1 LTRILGLSGSLRKG
15 SYNTALLRA
24 ASELH
29 PRVLHIGTI
38 ADIPL
43 YNADVESGGVPAAV
57 QALKQRV
64 ASADGVL
71 LASPEYNNS
80 VPGVLKNTVDW
91 LSRPSEG
98 LGNVFKDKP
107 VAVIGAT
114 PGRFG
119 TVSAQTAWLPVWR
132 TLGARHWSGGRL
144 LVSGAK
150 NVFGSDLGLSD
161 PEIRQ
166 RLDAFV
172 AGFLAFCEA

>member
-24 ASELH
+24 ACELH
-29 PRVLHIGTI
+29 PQVLHIATI

-43 YNADVESGGVPAAV
+43 YNADVESAGVPAAV
-57 QALKQRV
+57 EALKQRV
-64 ASADGVL
+64 AAADGVL

-91 LSRPSEG
+91 LSRSSG
-98 LGNVFKDKP
+98 AVGNVFKDKA

-150 NVFGSDLGLSD
+150 NVFGSDLLLSD

-166 RLDAFV
+166 RLDDFV
-172 AGFLAFCEA
+172 AGFLAFCDA